1 MKEEKQGFIQ
11 WVKVHKKELIIAGI
25 SAAAI
30 IGVIIGI
37 KKREALFELWQS
49 LQNQMSEN
57 PSVTFQNKQENF
69 CKTEII
75 AFPVKHSVPTPIEV
89 SEHLRNLPEGW
100 NASAEKILSA
110 TEHGYQ
116 LNPGQTWVDTYTKN
130 KVIA

>member
-1 MKEEKQGFIQ
+1 
-11 WVKVHKKELIIAGI
+11 
-25 SAAAI
+25 
-30 IGVIIGI
+30 
-37 KKREALFELWQS
+37 
-49 LQNQMSEN
+49 MSEN

-100 NASAEKILSA
+100 NASAEKMLSA

>member
-1 MKEEKQGFIQ
+1 M
-11 WVKVHKKELIIAGI
+11 
-25 SAAAI
+25 
-30 IGVIIGI
+30 
-37 KKREALFELWQS
+37 
-49 LQNQMSEN
+49 
-57 PSVTFQNKQENF
+57 
-69 CKTEII
+69 
-75 AFPVKHSVPTPIEV
+75 PTPIEV

>member
-89 SEHLRNLPEGW
+89 SEHLRNLPPDISV
-100 NASAEKILSA
+100 NC
-110 TEHGYQ
+110 
-116 LNPGQTWVDTYTKN
+116 P
-130 KVIA
+130 